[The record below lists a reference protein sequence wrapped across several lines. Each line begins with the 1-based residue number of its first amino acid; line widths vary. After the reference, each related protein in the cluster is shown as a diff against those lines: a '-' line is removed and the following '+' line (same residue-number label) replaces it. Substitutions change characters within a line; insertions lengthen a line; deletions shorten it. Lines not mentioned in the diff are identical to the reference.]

1 MKLLGRAPERV
12 CGITLCPLP
21 HGVGRFALLADLGH
35 ADDYRME
42 RITDD
47 AFDALLGWVTRERA
61 IDRLMQRGKL
71 GFGEMLLRRQMNYDR
86 LLRESRV
93 AR

>member
-1 MKLLGRAPERV
+1 
-12 CGITLCPLP
+12 
-21 HGVGRFALLADLGH
+21 LAVAAH
-35 ADDYRME
+35 ADGMRME

-47 AFDALLGWVTRERA
+47 AFEALLGWVTRERA

-86 LLRESRV
+86 LLRESRGA

>member
-1 MKLLGRAPERV
+1 M
-12 CGITLCPLP
+12 
-21 HGVGRFALLADLGH
+21 ADIGD

-47 AFDALLGWVTRERA
+47 AFEALLGWVTRERA

-86 LLRESRV
+86 LLRESRR
-93 AR
+93 APR